1 MHVHASKEIMIA
13 RIEPVLDKPRKE
25 GGQQVNVPEKGGLKW
40 KIVIDL
46 PKRGQKVKRP
56 RKTKIVHGSER
67 KARKKAKVFEQ
78 KIAERYNNATI
89 PREIMLNKADMTFG
103 EYCKIWLKANEHNFE
118 EMARRTWE
126 SYAGM
131 LDNHIIPLLGHIPLI
146 EISAY
151 HISLYLD
158 KQKAGGNRKDR
169 RKGENRL
176 SYSSINKQLAV
187 ISNVLRDAASP
198 GKQLIPF
205 NPAKLVDRLKSTRSN
220 KSMVNCLQVKELN
233 SLLKKLEDLY
243 LLRRLPKKKKEAP
256 EVVKKLKELGFTDK
270 EIKSS
275 RALFKLLVTTL
286 HPIVYLTART
296 GMRLSEVL
304 ALKWKNIDY
313 TAKVIRVFESSHFG
327 RKKPGEKSGHHIR
340 TTKEGKPKAYIE
352 ISDEDVLFL
361 KRYRKEQVKQILRY
375 GQEYTDNDLVF
386 ASNNGSYLQNNTI
399 GRIFSDFANR
409 NNFGITFHGLRH
421 THVTM
426 LLAAGVPIEYV
437 ARRVGHQQSSTT
449 SNSYS
454 HVEKISGANLGEIFA
469 LFLRNEKDFTD
480 KQMAEAE
487 KAAAILLK

>member
-1 MHVHASKEIMIA
+1 M
-13 RIEPVLDKPRKE
+13 
-25 GGQQVNVPEKGGLKW
+25 
-40 KIVIDL
+40 IDL

-67 KARKKAKVFEQ
+67 KAGKSKGIRT
-78 KIAERYNNATI
+78 KIAEQYNNATI

-158 KQKAGGNRKDR
+158 KQKAGGKRKDR

-304 ALKWKNIDY
+304 ALKWKISI
-313 TAKVIRVFESSHFG
+313 TL
-327 RKKPGEKSGHHIR
+327 
-340 TTKEGKPKAYIE
+340 PK
-352 ISDEDVLFL
+352 L
-361 KRYRKEQVKQILRY
+361 
-375 GQEYTDNDLVF
+375 
-386 ASNNGSYLQNNTI
+386 
-399 GRIFSDFANR
+399 
-409 NNFGITFHGLRH
+409 
-421 THVTM
+421 
-426 LLAAGVPIEYV
+426 
-437 ARRVGHQQSSTT
+437 
-449 SNSYS
+449 
-454 HVEKISGANLGEIFA
+454 
-469 LFLRNEKDFTD
+469 
-480 KQMAEAE
+480 
-487 KAAAILLK
+487 